1 MSSTGG
7 NTSNDTP
14 WLFGAPSAVPDE
26 DAEGESGAGAT
37 TGAGALPKQTASASQ
52 PEAAVPGDA
61 RRGTGSASPAG
72 ESAPANTSASPP
84 ASDAKPAGK
93 PAGRKARATGKAAGR
108 AAGKAGAAG
117 LSPMMQQYHRAKKDA
132 GDALLFFRMGDFYE
146 LFHED
151 AKVAAR
157 VLGITLTARS
167 KGESA
172 IPMAGVP
179 VKAYKGYLQ
188 TLIKRG
194 HRVAICDQVQD
205 PAAAKGLVERRV
217 TRIVTAGTVF
227 EDDLLERGASNFLLA
242 VAPAGEQLGLAWI
255 EISTGAFR
263 LCALPAARL
272 ADEVSRLDPAEV
284 LLPESLLNGES
295 SLVDAVRRATPAPLV
310 PGPEWTFDR
319 HNATEAL
326 LAGLGVASLQGF
338 GLEHD
343 HPAVPAAGAVLA
355 YALHNQRGEA
365 IPVSAIGLHDPD
377 ARAGLDRAT
386 RSCLE
391 ILSTQRSGQ
400 REGSLLSVM
409 DATGTAMGARL
420 LRDWLVAP
428 LIDTDAINRRQGA
441 VAELVSRSDVHA
453 ALNDLL
459 DGLPD
464 IERVAS
470 RLLAGRGSPR
480 DLAGLRTGLRAVPAL
495 AQALAACAAPPLLEA
510 AARLVPQPEL
520 LALLERALAEPPAAT
535 LVDGGVIADGW
546 NPPLDELRALRT
558 NGADAIAR
566 FQAEESARHRI
577 PGLKVGFNR
586 VFGYYIEIS
595 HAQAAQAG
603 GVPESYTRKQ
613 TLTSAERY
621 ITPELKQLEASIL
634 TAEERGRSLEAQL
647 FGELRA
653 QAAAQGEAVRELA
666 REIARVDVLAGF
678 ASVARDRG
686 WTRPAVDDGDAIDIK
701 DGRHPVLDALLPA
714 GQFVPNDVLLDHDS
728 ARLVLITGPNMAGK
742 STYIRQVALLV
753 LLAQVG
759 SFVPASEAHI
769 GVVDRIF
776 TRVGAADD
784 LSGGQ
789 STFMVEM
796 TETASIL
803 NGASKRSLVILDEV
817 GRGTST
823 WDGLSLAWAIS
834 EYLYRKLGARTLFAT
849 HYHELVALAEEFP
862 AVRNV
867 NVSVREW
874 GDDIAF
880 LHKIVPGGTDRSY
893 GLHVARLA
901 GLPAPVIE
909 RARRILGDLEQ
920 RSPDLRPGSKETV
933 AGGESPEPC
942 QESLFPRPAAA
953 ILHELSELEPDL
965 ISPMDALLLLREY
978 CQRLETPGEP

>member
-1 MSSTGG
+1 
-7 NTSNDTP
+7 
-14 WLFGAPSAVPDE
+14 
-26 DAEGESGAGAT
+26 
-37 TGAGALPKQTASASQ
+37 
-52 PEAAVPGDA
+52 
-61 RRGTGSASPAG
+61 
-72 ESAPANTSASPP
+72 
-84 ASDAKPAGK
+84 
-93 PAGRKARATGKAAGR
+93 
-108 AAGKAGAAG
+108 
-117 LSPMMQQYHRAKKDA
+117 MMQQYNRAKKEV

-167 KGESA
+167 KGEGA

-179 VKAYKGYLQ
+179 VKAYEGYLQ
-188 TLIKRG
+188 TLIKGG

-217 TRIVTAGTVF
+217 TRIVTAGTVY
-227 EDDLLERGASNFLLA
+227 EDDLLERGSSNYLLA
-242 VAPAGEQLGLAWI
+242 VAPAGSLVGLAWI

-263 LCALPAARL
+263 VCALPAERI

-284 LLPESLLNGES
+284 LVPESLLNGES
-295 SLVDAVRRATPAPLV
+295 TLADTVRRATDAPLV

-319 HNATEAL
+319 GNAGEAL
-326 LAGLGVASLQGF
+326 LEGLGVATLAGF
-338 GLEHD
+338 GLEDD
-343 HPAVPAAGAVLA
+343 HPAISAAGAVLA
-355 YALHNQRGEA
+355 YARHTQRGDA
-365 IPVSAIGLHDPD
+365 VPVSAVTLHDPD

-391 ILSTQRSGQ
+391 IIQTQRTGQ
-400 REGSLLSVM
+400 RDGALLSVM
-409 DATGTAMGARL
+409 DETGTAMGARL
-420 LRDWLVAP
+420 LREWLVAP
-428 LIDTDAINRRQGA
+428 LIDPAQIARRQGA
-441 VAELVSRSDVHA
+441 VAELVARSEVHA
-453 ALNDLL
+453 ALDGLL

-480 DLAGLRTGLRAVPAL
+480 DLSALRTGLRAVPELARVLSSCDAPPL
-495 AQALAACAAPPLLEA
+495 AQAAAELTPL
-510 AARLVPQPEL
+510 PEL
-520 LALLERALAEPPAAT
+520 LELLERGLAEHPAAT

-546 NPPLDELRALRT
+546 NATLDELRSLRT
-558 NGADAIAR
+558 NGADALAR
-566 FQAEESARHRI
+566 FQAAESEASGI

-586 VFGYYIEIS
+586 VFGYYIEIT
-595 HAQAAQAG
+595 HVQAAAAG
-603 GVPESYTRKQ
+603 GVPETYTRKQ

-621 ITPELKQLEASIL
+621 ITPELKELESSIL
-634 TAEERGRSLEAQL
+634 NAEDRGRALEIEL

-653 QAAAQGEAVRELA
+653 QAAASGEAVRELA
-666 REIARVDVLAGF
+666 RQIARVDVLAGF
-678 ASVARDRG
+678 ATLARERG
-686 WTRPAVDDGDAIDIK
+686 WVRPVVDDGDTIDVK
-701 DGRHPVLDALLPA
+701 DGRHPVLDVILPA
-714 GQFVPNDVLLDHDS
+714 GQFVPNDVLLDRDG

-759 SFVPASEAHI
+759 SFVPASEARV

-796 TETASIL
+796 TETAAIL
-803 NGASKRSLVILDEV
+803 NGASERSLVILDEV

-874 GDDIAF
+874 GDEIAF

-901 GLPAPVIE
+901 GVPAPVIE

-920 RSPDLRPGSKETV
+920 RSPDLRPGPKESV
-933 AGGESPEPC
+933 AGGEEPEPL
-942 QESLFPRPAAA
+942 QEHLFPRPAAA
-953 ILHELSELEPDL
+953 ILRELSELDPDL
-965 ISPMDALLLLREY
+965 VSPMEALVLLRKFCE
-978 CQRLETPGEP
+978 RMEGRGEE